1 MNPALEGGTSVS
13 CEELDLLISCRMGT
27 GSLYDLTRNR
37 RIIQCA
43 KLLSCKNESEIS
55 GMGKRKEEARV
66 VGWHTEQR
74 NHLKRL
80 ANLCTAIFI
89 FN

>member
-1 MNPALEGGTSVS
+1 MNPALEAGTSVS

-43 KLLSCKNESEIS
+43 KFLSCKNESEIS

-66 VGWHTEQR
+66 VG
-74 NHLKRL
+74 
-80 ANLCTAIFI
+80 
-89 FN
+89 